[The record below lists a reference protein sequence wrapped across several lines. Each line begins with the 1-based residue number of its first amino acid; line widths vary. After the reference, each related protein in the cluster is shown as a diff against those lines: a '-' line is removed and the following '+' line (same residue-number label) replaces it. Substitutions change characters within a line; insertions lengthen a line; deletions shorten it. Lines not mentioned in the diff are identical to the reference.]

1 MKTSNKISAK
11 ILPNDVNDGC
21 ESTTGLQDVFVTQ
34 ANIESGN
41 NFDQR

>member
-1 MKTSNKISAK
+1 MTVVSPQS
-11 ILPNDVNDGC
+11 V
-21 ESTTGLQDVFVTQ
+21 LQDVFVTQ